1 MDTKKYVVDDQYLD
15 EQVKFD
21 DYDQAIEYCYEQEI
35 IYYSKAMNYLMEND
49 ASLKDSLAIAT
60 EYGIDDTSEL
70 NSEYLATIHYQDA
83 LINSIGEAEA
93 WKIN

>member
-35 IYYSKAMNYLMEND
+35 IYYSKAMNYLIEND
-49 ASLKDSLAIAT
+49 CSLRESMAIAS
-60 EYGIDDTSEL
+60 EYGIDDPSKL

-83 LINSIGEAEA
+83 LINSIGEVEA
-93 WKIN
+93 WTTN

>member
-1 MDTKKYVVDDQYLD
+1 MSTKYIIDDQYLD

-35 IYYSKAMNYLMEND
+35 IYYSKAMNYLIEND

-60 EYGIDDTSEL
+60 EYGIDDPSKL

-83 LINSIGEAEA
+83 LINSIGEVEA
-93 WKIN
+93 WTIN

>member
-1 MDTKKYVVDDQYLD
+1 MSTKYIIDDQYLD

-35 IYYSKAMNYLMEND
+35 IYYSKAMNYLIEND

-93 WKIN
+93 

>member
-1 MDTKKYVVDDQYLD
+1 
-15 EQVKFD
+15 
-21 DYDQAIEYCYEQEI
+21 
-35 IYYSKAMNYLMEND
+35 
-49 ASLKDSLAIAT
+49 
-60 EYGIDDTSEL
+60 L

>member
-35 IYYSKAMNYLMEND
+35 IYYSKAMNYLIEND

-60 EYGIDDTSEL
+60 EYGIDDPSKL

-83 LINSIGEAEA
+83 LINSIGEVEA
-93 WKIN
+93 

>member
-35 IYYSKAMNYLMEND
+35 IYYSEAMNYLIEND
-49 ASLKDSLAIAT
+49 VSLKDSLAIAT
-60 EYGIDDTSEL
+60 EYGIDDPSKL

>member
-35 IYYSKAMNYLMEND
+35 IYYSKAMNYLIEND

-60 EYGIDDTSEL
+60 EYGIDDPSKL

-93 WKIN
+93 

>member
-1 MDTKKYVVDDQYLD
+1 MSTKYIIDDQYLD
-15 EQVKFD
+15 DQVKFD

-35 IYYSKAMNYLMEND
+35 IYYSKAMNYLIEND

-60 EYGIDDTSEL
+60 EYGIDDPSKL

-93 WKIN
+93 

>member
-35 IYYSKAMNYLMEND
+35 IYYSKAMNYLIEND

-60 EYGIDDTSEL
+60 EYGIDDPSKL

-83 LINSIGEAEA
+83 LINSIGEAEE
-93 WKIN
+93 

>member
-1 MDTKKYVVDDQYLD
+1 MSTKYIIDDQYLD

-93 WKIN
+93 

>member
-35 IYYSKAMNYLMEND
+35 IYYSKAMNYLIEND
-49 ASLKDSLAIAT
+49 ISLKDSLAIAT
-60 EYGIDDTSEL
+60 EYGIDDPSKL

-83 LINSIGEAEA
+83 LINSIGEAEE

>member
-35 IYYSKAMNYLMEND
+35 IYYSKAMNYLIEND
-49 ASLKDSLAIAT
+49 VSLKDSLAIAT
-60 EYGIDDTSEL
+60 EYGIDDPSKL

-83 LINSIGEAEA
+83 LINSIGEAD
-93 WKIN
+93 

>member
-1 MDTKKYVVDDQYLD
+1 MSTKYIIDDQYLD

-35 IYYSKAMNYLMEND
+35 IYYSKAMNYLIEND

-60 EYGIDDTSEL
+60 EYGIDDPSKL

-83 LINSIGEAEA
+83 LINSIGEAEE
-93 WKIN
+93 

>member
-1 MDTKKYVVDDQYLD
+1 MSTKYIIDDQYLD

-83 LINSIGEAEA
+83 LINSIGEAD
-93 WKIN
+93 

>member
-1 MDTKKYVVDDQYLD
+1 MSTKYIIDDQYLD

-21 DYDQAIEYCYEQEI
+21 DYNEAIEYCYEQEI
-35 IYYSKAMNYLMEND
+35 IYYSKAMNYLIEND

-60 EYGIDDTSEL
+60 EYGIDDPSKL

-93 WKIN
+93 